1 MRPRSDSFDA
11 AARNAHTVYAKATVL
26 TPDGEAL
33 DLPIGEG
40 SSVTLDGTAAT
51 RGALSLTVPAD
62 ADWVPVDSSSPLAPF
77 GSEITIVR
85 GMTTPD
91 GVTEAVQI
99 GVFRIDE
106 VRVADS
112 EGGFDIEV
120 SGLDRS
126 SRVID
131 AVFEAAGG
139 AAAGT
144 SALGA
149 AQLFVQVAYP
159 DATFDFI
166 ASDTTLPAIA
176 WEIGD
181 DRWDYAQG
189 CAEAAGCNLYFDG
202 DGVCV
207 AKPLPVTDTADLE
220 LVEGEGG
227 VLVSAD
233 VQWGRE
239 NACNRVTVSGEN
251 GSDDPVWGEAIDD
264 DPDSPTFYDG
274 PFGKATYEWSSSYV
288 TTDAQ
293 AADVARNILEMRRG
307 VGRQVSFSALANP
320 ALEPFDVVKIT
331 RADLGIDELHII
343 DTLQIPLD
351 ASGVMTGTTR
361 VARVL

>member
-1 MRPRSDSFDA
+1 MRPRSASFDA
-11 AARNAHTVYAKATVL
+11 AAANDHTVYAKATVL
-26 TPDGEAL
+26 TPAGEAFEV
-33 DLPIGEG
+33 PIGEG

-51 RGALSLTVPAD
+51 RAALSLNVPAD
-62 ADWVPVDSSSPLAPF
+62 SDWVPVDSSSPLAPF
-77 GSEITIVR
+77 GSEITIAR
-85 GMTTPD
+85 GMITPD
-91 GVTEAVQI
+91 GVTEQVQL

-106 VRVADS
+106 VRITDS
-112 EGGFDIEV
+112 EGGFGIDV

-131 AVFEAAGG
+131 AVFEDASSAAV
-139 AAAGT
+139 GT

-149 AQLFVQVAYP
+149 AQLFVQIAYP
-159 DATFDFI
+159 DASFDFI
-166 ASDTTLPAIA
+166 DSDTTLPAIG

-202 DGVCV
+202 DGICV
-207 AKPLPVTDTADLE
+207 ARPFPVTDTADLE

-251 GSDDPVWGEAIDD
+251 SSDDPVWGEAIDD
-264 DPDSPTFYDG
+264 DPASPTFYDG
-274 PFGKATYEWSSSYV
+274 PFGKATYAWSSIWI

-307 VGRQVSFSALANP
+307 IGRQVSFSALANP

-331 RADLGIDELHII
+331 RADLGVDELHII
-343 DTLQIPLD
+343 DTLTIPLD
-351 ASGVMTGTTR
+351 KEGVMSGTTR